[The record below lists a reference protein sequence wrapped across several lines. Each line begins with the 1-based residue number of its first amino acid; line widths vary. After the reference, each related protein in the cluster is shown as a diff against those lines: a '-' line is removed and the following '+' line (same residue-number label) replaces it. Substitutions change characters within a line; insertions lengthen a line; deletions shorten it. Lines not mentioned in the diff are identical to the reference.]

1 MLLITGL
8 GNPGNSYSNT
18 RHSIGFK
25 VIDWLARERDI
36 TNWRLKCK
44 ALVANT
50 EFQEQKI
57 ILAKPQ
63 TYMNNSG
70 ESVVSLLHWYRLS
83 NQDLIVICD
92 DVDLPLGRLRIRGK
106 GGDGGHRGLRS
117 IIDLVGSK
125 DFIRLR
131 VGVGR
136 PLEPDFEMVDWVLSR
151 FSSEEALVVEQMVE
165 KAAQAIKTIAADG
178 IEKAMNM
185 YN

>member
-8 GNPGNSYSNT
+8 GNPGTPYSNT

-25 VIDWLARERDI
+25 VIDRLARERY
-36 TNWRLKCK
+36 TTGWRLKCK

-50 EFQEQKI
+50 ELEGQKI

-63 TYMNNSG
+63 TYMNKSG

-125 DFIRLR
+125 DFTRLR

-151 FSSEEALVVEQMVE
+151 FSSEEALIVDQMVE
-165 KAAQAIKTIAADG
+165 KAVQAIKTIAADG
-178 IEKAMNM
+178 LEKAMNV

>member
-8 GNPGNSYSNT
+8 GNPGVSYYNT

-25 VIDWLARERDI
+25 VIDWLARGLN
-36 TNWRLKCK
+36 TTGWRLKCK

-50 EFQEQKI
+50 ELKGQKI

-63 TYMNNSG
+63 TYMNKSG
-70 ESVVSLLHWYRLS
+70 ESVFSLLHWFRLS
-83 NQDLIVICD
+83 DQDLIVICD
-92 DVDLPLGRLRIRGK
+92 DIDLPLGRLRIRGK
-106 GGDGGHRGLRS
+106 GGDGGHLGLKS

-136 PLEPDFEMVDWVLSR
+136 PLEPDFEIADWVLGR
-151 FSSEEALVVEQMVE
+151 FSSEEALIVDQMVE
-165 KAAQAIKTIAADG
+165 KAVQAIKTIANEG
-178 IEKAMNM
+178 LEKAMNM

>member
-1 MLLITGL
+1 MLLIAGL
-8 GNPGNSYSNT
+8 GNPGISYCNT

-25 VIDWLARERDI
+25 IIDWLARER
-36 TNWRLKCK
+36 NAAGWRSKCK
-44 ALVANT
+44 ALVSNT
-50 EFQEQKI
+50 ELEGQKI

-70 ESVVSLLHWYRLS
+70 ESVACLLHWHRLS
-83 NQDLIVICD
+83 DRDLVVVCD
-92 DVDLPLGRLRIRGK
+92 DIDLPLGRLRIRGK
-106 GGDGGHRGLRS
+106 GGDGGHRGLKS

-136 PLEPDFEMVDWVLSR
+136 PLEPDFEIADWVLSR
-151 FSSEEALVVEQMVE
+151 FSSEEEPVVEQIVE
-165 KAAQAIKTIAADG
+165 KAAQAIKTIAAEG
-178 IEKAMNM
+178 LEKAMNR

>member
-8 GNPGNSYSNT
+8 GNPGVSYSNT

-25 VIDWLARERDI
+25 VIDWLARDRNA
-36 TNWRLKCK
+36 TGWRLKCK
-44 ALVANT
+44 ALVASA
-50 EFQEQKI
+50 ELEGQKI

-63 TYMNNSG
+63 TYMNKSG
-70 ESVVSLLHWYRLS
+70 ESVAGLLHWYRLS

-92 DVDLPLGRLRIRGK
+92 DIDLPLGRLRIRGK

-125 DFIRLR
+125 DFIRIR
-131 VGVGR
+131 FGIGR
-136 PLEPDFEMVDWVLSR
+136 PLEPDFEIADWVLSR
-151 FSSEEALVVEQMVE
+151 FFSEEEPVVEQLIE
-165 KAAQAIKTIAADG
+165 KAAQAIKTIAAEG
-178 IEKAMNM
+178 LEKAMNA